1 MGLGIVSQLI
11 LYTSVQLHNYVAGSM
26 PQEVL
31 QGHGLLT
38 KSSIEFTS
46 SWSVLGPFRIGTRG
60 KLT

>member
-11 LYTSVQLHNYVAGSM
+11 LFALIQLHSYVVGYT

-31 QGHGLLT
+31 QDHFLLT
-38 KSSIEFTS
+38 DGSIEFTN

-60 KLT
+60 K

>member
-11 LYTSVQLHNYVAGSM
+11 LFAVIQLHSYVIGSA

-31 QGHGLLT
+31 QDDALLT
-38 KSSIEFTS
+38 NGCIEFTG

-60 KLT
+60 M